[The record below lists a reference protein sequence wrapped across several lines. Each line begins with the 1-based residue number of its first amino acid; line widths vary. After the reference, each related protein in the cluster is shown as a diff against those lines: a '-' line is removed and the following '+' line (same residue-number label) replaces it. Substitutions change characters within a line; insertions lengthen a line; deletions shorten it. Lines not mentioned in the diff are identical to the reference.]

1 MRKLRTLAVV
11 AIGLGAALLL
21 WRGRS
26 TENAP
31 APDDP
36 RETALPAHPASDPG
50 LARTVSPRPELPG
63 QGPAATASAADPD
76 AWAGGRPIQRM
87 RLPAMPAAGA
97 ANQAA
102 RPGPAMTPAE
112 ESEFH
117 TAKHQAL
124 QRWSAAAQQAVN
136 ACVATAAPDQD
147 AREPRPIPVDISF
160 APRAGAEP
168 DARPEHVFVAEW
180 LHASPPHLEALAAGR
195 DRHVLEG
202 CLARLQ
208 AIELHIAA
216 AAPIGP
222 DLRLAES
229 IAIQM

>member
-1 MRKLRTLAVV
+1 MRKFRTLAVV
-11 AIGLGAALLL
+11 AVGLGAALLL

-26 TENAP
+26 NENAP

-50 LARTVSPRPELPG
+50 LARTVSPRPALPG
-63 QGPAATASAADPD
+63 QGPAGTASAEDPD
-76 AWAGGRPIQRM
+76 AWAGGRPIQRI

-97 ANQAA
+97 TNHAA
-102 RPGPAMTPAE
+102 QPDMTPAE
-112 ESEFH
+112 ESAFQA
-117 TAKHQAL
+117 AKHEAL
-124 QRWSAAAQQAVN
+124 QLWSTAAQQAVN
-136 ACVATAAPDQD
+136 ACVATAAPDQA
-147 AREPRPIPVDISF
+147 AREPRAIPVDVSF

-180 LHASPPHLEALAAGR
+180 LHASPPHLEVLAAST

-208 AIELHIAA
+208 AIELQIAA
-216 AAPIGP
+216 AAPISP